1 MSFVVHYV
9 VSYVMSNAGEDHS
22 VVPALTFKIWL
33 VGLFVIDPLGRHW
46 LTEMQA
52 HILCTLSRH
61 IHKREAHMHS
71 AQYIIRIAS
80 LYGARACEPFLHGSH
95 SGMLQTY
102 VEN

>member
-52 HILCTLSRH
+52 HILCTLYR
-61 IHKREAHMHS
+61 HKREAHS
-71 AQYIIRIAS
+71 ARNIYIYIYIYII
-80 LYGARACEPFLHGSH
+80 
-95 SGMLQTY
+95 
-102 VEN
+102 